1 MNIAATLPNP
11 LNMTDSSLTDK
22 FNDKFTSGRSAF
34 SSQGWLIQL
43 RAHHPKGC
51 LLSELLQVHDGNY
64 IVRAM
69 VQVDGVTIATA
80 MAADITIDGAE
91 DQARTRV
98 LEVLGIAPLQ
108 LGLPIVP
115 TYLPEPA
122 LPEPEPIV
130 EPIVEPAATLS
141 KATKSKASTRSKTA
155 PAPEIL
161 PEVIPEPEPAPIEPI
176 EMTGGGDPEDEEM
189 EVEYEFTMEDESVE
203 TPVAPPIELPVEL
216 PVESSI
222 DLSDA
227 IAQIGAEI
235 DRIGWTKK
243 QGSSYLQE
251 TYSKRTR
258 AELTEPEL
266 LSFLQYLKSLPAKI
280 QPNLADL
287 PF

>member
-22 FNDKFTSGRSAF
+22 FNDKFTSARSAF

-80 MAADITIDGAE
+80 MAADMTIDGAE

-122 LPEPEPIV
+122 LPEPTLPEP

-155 PAPEIL
+155 PVPEI
-161 PEVIPEPEPAPIEPI
+161 IPEPEPAPIEPI
-176 EMTGGGDPEDEEM
+176 EMTGGDDPEEEEM
-189 EVEYEFTMEDESVE
+189 QVEYEFTMEDESVE
-203 TPVAPPIELPVEL
+203 VPVTAPVELPVEL

>member
-11 LNMTDSSLTDK
+11 LNMTDSSL
-22 FNDKFTSGRSAF
+22 NDKFTSSRSAF

-51 LLSELLQVHDGNY
+51 LLSELLQIHDGNY

-80 MAADITIDGAE
+80 MAGDITIDGAE

-130 EPIVEPAATLS
+130 EPVATLS
-141 KATKSKASTRSKTA
+141 KATKSKASSRSKTA
-155 PAPEIL
+155 PVPEIL
-161 PEVIPEPEPAPIEPI
+161 PEPEPVPIEPI

-203 TPVAPPIELPVEL
+203 VPIAPPVEL

>member
-1 MNIAATLPNP
+1 MNIAATLSNP
-11 LNMTDSSLTDK
+11 LNMTDSSL
-22 FNDKFTSGRSAF
+22 NDKFTAPRSVF

-69 VQVDGVTIATA
+69 VQVDSVTIATA
-80 MAADITIDGAE
+80 MAADVTIDGAE

-115 TYLPEPA
+115 TYLPEVALPEPA
-122 LPEPEPIV
+122 LPEPEPIA
-130 EPIVEPAATLS
+130 EPAPTLS
-141 KATKSKASTRSKTA
+141 KATKSKATSRNKPVSV
-155 PAPEIL
+155 PEI
-161 PEVIPEPEPAPIEPI
+161 IPEPEPAPIEPI
-176 EMTGGGDPEDEEM
+176 EMTGGGDEPEDEEM

-203 TPVAPPIELPVEL
+203 LPAVTAAPVEL